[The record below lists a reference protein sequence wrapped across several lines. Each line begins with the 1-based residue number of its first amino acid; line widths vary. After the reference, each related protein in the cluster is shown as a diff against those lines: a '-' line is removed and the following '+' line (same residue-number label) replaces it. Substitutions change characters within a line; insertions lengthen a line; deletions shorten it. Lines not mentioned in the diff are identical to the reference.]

1 MWRGGSHPAAFF
13 VPPGHSPARVEL
25 ASREISRFRRDGTRQ
40 DRTAT
45 PDSLP
50 DREPRDHRADD
61 PVHDGCAV
69 LDAQQQQQQ
78 QQACHKAS
86 AFGTPAPTPPMGS
99 KGSGS
104 EPDATLRSNS
114 SSAPVSAEWLD
125 ASSRSAR
132 QSRRSPGAFEPALE
146 LSRFRSVSWRGTG
159 HAGPLS
165 VRPPPRAA

>member
-13 VPPGHSPARVEL
+13 VPPGHSPARVRL
-25 ASREISRFRRDGTRQ
+25 ASRESRDSGATGRDRIVRQRRILSRIGSHATTVPMIQSMMAALFSTLSSSNSNSRRATRQ
-40 DRTAT
+40 A
-45 PDSLP
+45 L
-50 DREPRDHRADD
+50 
-61 PVHDGCAV
+61 
-69 LDAQQQQQQ
+69 
-78 QQACHKAS
+78 S
-86 AFGTPAPTPPMGS
+86 ALRPAPPMGS